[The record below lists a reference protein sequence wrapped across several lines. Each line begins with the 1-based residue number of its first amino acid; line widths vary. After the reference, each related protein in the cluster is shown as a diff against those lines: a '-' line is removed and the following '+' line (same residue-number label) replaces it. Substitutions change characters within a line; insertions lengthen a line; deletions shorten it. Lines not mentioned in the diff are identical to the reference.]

1 MNGKGFYFDFKRLF
15 VVGGMITLDLIK
27 CSLEL
32 K

>member
-1 MNGKGFYFDFKRLF
+1 MNGKGFYFDFKRVF

-27 CSLEL
+27 CSSEL